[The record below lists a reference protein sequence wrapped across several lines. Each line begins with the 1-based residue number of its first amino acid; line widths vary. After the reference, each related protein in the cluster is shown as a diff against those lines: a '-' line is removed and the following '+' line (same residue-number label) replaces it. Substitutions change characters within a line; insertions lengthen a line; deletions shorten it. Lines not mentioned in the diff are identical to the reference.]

1 MRERQRL
8 ASIFDALGP
17 VMTGPSSSHTA
28 GMVRIGKIAR
38 ILLGGTPEHIELSFY
53 GALAATYKGHFSD
66 SAIVAGLLGMDED
79 APEIAEALDIAH
91 DKGIIIAYQLEMGSD
106 KDPNTVAMFLS
117 RDQDN
122 VRIEASSI
130 GGGEILVSKID
141 EFSVSLRGDED
152 GVMFVTTA
160 YLNDDV
166 INCLLGDA
174 PVEIQYYDSDINPS
188 KRLIK
193 CLTKEPL
200 PLSSIEKLKESTG
213 IEKVFLLKNIL
224 GYRLVN
230 REPLFSTLDGFLQ
243 YSFSKGISLPETVI
257 HYEVK
262 RSGINKD
269 VISQKIRYIWKTM
282 NQSVKEGLSGNRK
295 LIASFIPSDYPIR
308 MLNWVKEGRSLSGDV
323 IGNAIANALAA
334 MVTNGSLGC
343 VVAAPTAGSC
353 GVLAGALIAAA
364 EKLNVQE
371 IEIEGSLL
379 VGAMIGALVAMR
391 APVSGAMGGCQS
403 EIGVAS
409 AMTAASLVQLA
420 GGTAKQ
426 VVHAFALVMKNMLG
440 LVCDPV
446 GGPVEIPCIKRNTIG
461 VVAAFAGADMALA
474 GIESAIPPD
483 EVVTA
488 LINVQKLLPFE
499 LKGSML
505 GGLASTPT
513 ADRLKDQWLNMLH
526 YDNVST

>member
-1 MRERQRL
+1 MIESLRL
-8 ASIFDALGP
+8 VSIFDALGP
-17 VMTGPSSSHTA
+17 IMTGPSSSHTA

-38 ILLGGTPEHIELSFY
+38 ILLGGTPEHVELSFY
-53 GALAATYKGHFSD
+53 GALAVTYKGHFSD

-79 APEIAEALDIAH
+79 SPEIANALDMARNE
-91 DKGIIIAYQLEMGSD
+91 GINIRYQFNVDSD
-106 KDPNTVAMFLS
+106 KDPNTVGMFLS

-122 VRIEASSI
+122 VHIEAGSI
-130 GGGEILVSKID
+130 GGGEIVVSKVD
-141 EFSVSLRGDED
+141 EFPVSLKGDED
-152 GVMFVTTA
+152 GVMFVVTD
-160 YLNDDV
+160 YLNHDV
-166 INCLLGDA
+166 INCLLGDTS
-174 PVEIQYYDSDINPS
+174 VEIQYYDSDINPS
-188 KRLIK
+188 KRLVK

-200 PLSSIEKLKESTG
+200 PLTSIKRLQQSTV
-213 IEKVFLLKNIL
+213 IEKVFPLNNIL
-224 GYRLVN
+224 GYKLVDH
-230 REPLFSTLDGFLQ
+230 EPLFSTLDGFLQ
-243 YSFSKGISLPETVI
+243 YSFLKGISLPEAVM
-257 HYEVK
+257 HYEMK
-262 RSGINKD
+262 RSGIKKD
-269 VISQKIRYIWKTM
+269 DISQKIRYIWKAM
-282 NQSVKEGLSGNRK
+282 NESVKVGLSGNRK
-295 LIASFIPSDYPIR
+295 LIASFIPSDDPIK
-308 MLNWVKEGRSLSGDV
+308 MLNWVKKGRSLSGDV

-343 VVAAPTAGSC
+343 VVATPTAGSC
-353 GVLAGALIAAA
+353 GVMAGALVAAC
-364 EKLNVQE
+364 EKPDVQE
-371 IEIEGSLL
+371 TEIEGSLL

-426 VVHAFALVMKNMLG
+426 VVQAFALVMKNMLG

-446 GGPVEIPCIKRNTIG
+446 GGPVEIPCIKRNAIG

-483 EVVTA
+483 EVVAA
-488 LINVQKLLPFE
+488 LINVQNLLPFE

-526 YDNVST
+526 YDNMST